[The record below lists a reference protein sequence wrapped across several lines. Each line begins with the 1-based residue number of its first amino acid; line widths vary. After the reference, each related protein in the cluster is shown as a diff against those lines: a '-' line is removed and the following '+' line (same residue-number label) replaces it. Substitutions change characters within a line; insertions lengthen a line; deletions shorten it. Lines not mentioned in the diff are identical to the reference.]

1 MVIHHKIY
9 KKNRRKNWSYI
20 STETE
25 LKNTG
30 SATGNINEIPTLI
43 NLEASV
49 VNTDN
54 VKTTAKEKA
63 LILVQAH

>member
-1 MVIHHKIY
+1 M
-9 KKNRRKNWSYI
+9 
-20 STETE
+20 ETE

-30 SATGNINEIPTLI
+30 SATGNINEISTLI
-43 NLEASV
+43 NFEASV

-54 VKTTAKEKA
+54 VKTTAKETA

>member
-1 MVIHHKIY
+1 M
-9 KKNRRKNWSYI
+9 
-20 STETE
+20 ETE

-30 SATGNINEIPTLI
+30 SATGNINETPTLI

-49 VNTDN
+49 INTDN

>member
-1 MVIHHKIY
+1 M
-9 KKNRRKNWSYI
+9 
-20 STETE
+20 ETE

-30 SATGNINEIPTLI
+30 SATGNINEISTII

-49 VNTDN
+49 VNTNN
-54 VKTTAKEKA
+54 VKTTAEEKA